1 MWPGASA
8 FRLAF
13 AQPYMGK
20 RGVSEHAIWNQP
32 IARAA
37 ISSCQIVTYDTKI
50 VFGYVR
56 ELWAAGA
63 FPEGP
68 DTWRT
73 RLQPVIHA
81 NVAATVEFNADIFKS
96 DSAGVRNASDR
107 DQDVTTVNVLLTG
120 GCANDNC
127 NLVSRSPAYLEQ
139 LGLQENTHTFV
150 AENAPPPGGT
160 RRR

>member
-1 MWPGASA
+1 MGQGGIGEARIWQPCYHRRLHRCHHFTGCGPDHREAKDAVVVLTEKSFHEALSLIGRLRPKHRVHRQPSDPCDDASA
-8 FRLAF
+8 FRFAF

-37 ISSCQIVTYDTKI
+37 ISSCQIVTHDTKI

-68 DTWRT
+68 HVWRT
-73 RLQPVIHA
+73 RLQSVIHA
-81 NVAATVEFNADIFKS
+81 NVAATV
-96 DSAGVRNASDR
+96 
-107 DQDVTTVNVLLTG
+107 
-120 GCANDNC
+120 
-127 NLVSRSPAYLEQ
+127 
-139 LGLQENTHTFV
+139 
-150 AENAPPPGGT
+150 
-160 RRR
+160 